1 MAKRITALLLAA
13 ILLLGLAAC
22 GTVESKDGITPQLRI
37 DAGTNEWEVSYDNGA
52 SWTSLKVQA
61 TASGSNGTNGA
72 DGRDGADGKDGIT
85 PQLRISAETNEWEV
99 SYDNGASWTSLA
111 VKATGADGKDGLNGT
126 DGKDGINGV
135 NGSNGT
141 NGTDGSNGVTPTIGE
156 DGYWYIG
163 DVCTNIYAGSAQKV
177 TVTFREFAGLRVA
190 AVAKGSRVGYYVP
203 ENCVADFVNWYAD
216 EACTELFDFNAEI
229 TVDTTVYSKWEYN
242 ETFRTVGA
250 LLANT
255 SFGKASCFGT
265 SACFGSVYFRV
276 LADAHDY
283 YDGAAGIAN
292 YLKGVFVEDDNGTVS
307 VNPSSS
313 LRGISYTDALTVINF
328 SSAFSSYQEYILRND
343 LTMPEELAQQ
353 KELAIRYF
361 NTVDDTAEGY
371 HTHTGGGL
379 TFPSMAVAV
388 VALGSLMDQT
398 ETERF
403 DTLIQAAY
411 ENVDDAFWNSIMY
424 LQPFYQLCA
433 KYDWYDLSAV
443 TEELSALEVLTDA
456 NILKYYGYGID
467 LAGDYAELWNAWED
481 NALSDG
487 VLSVSEAKAFAYH
500 YAYQLTGGDVSL
512 GIYGGSRAIV
522 DFGTVTD

>member
-37 DAGTNEWEVSYDNGA
+37 DAATNEWEVSYDNGA

-61 TASGSNGTNGA
+61 TASGSSGANGT
-72 DGRDGADGKDGIT
+72 DGKDGADGVT
-85 PQLRISAETNEWEV
+85 PQLRISAETNFWEV
-99 SYDNGASWTSLA
+99 SYDNGATWTSLE

-126 DGKDGINGV
+126 DGKDGTNGV
-135 NGSNGT
+135 NGSNGTNGT

-229 TVDTTVYSKWEYN
+229 TEDTTVYSKWEYN

-265 SACFGSVYFRV
+265 SACFGSVWFRV

-292 YLKGVFVEDDNGTVS
+292 YLKGVFTEDENGAVS
-307 VNPSSS
+307 VNMTCS
-313 LRGISYTDALTVINF
+313 LAKISYTDAMTVINF
-328 SSAFSSYQEYILRND
+328 ASAFSSYQEYILRND
-343 LTMPEELAQQ
+343 LAMPEELAHQ

-443 TEELSALEVLTDA
+443 TEELSAKDSLTDA
-456 NILKYYGYGID
+456 DILKYYAYGID
-467 LAGDYAELWNAWED
+467 LAGDYTDLWNAWEG
-481 NALSDG
+481 NALSDDA
-487 VLSVSEAKAFAYH
+487 LSVSEAKAFACH
-500 YAYQLTGGDVSL
+500 YAYQLTGGDVYL